1 MKFSLVFEAQLS
13 NPTREREH
21 RVLHEC
27 VEQSVFAE
35 AVGFDRVWAV
45 EHHSLKYYAH
55 MSAPEIFLTWV
66 AAKTSR
72 VRIGHGVVCMPFGYN
87 HPVRVGERVAMLD
100 ALSGGRIDV
109 GGGRGASLQEMSLVG
124 VDPDDTYPQLYESLC
139 MLAHMWDDDEFEWHG
154 LLDIEPHPILPRP
167 VQEPHPPLYMACTKH
182 DTVKLAGEW
191 GVGSLVLGFAGPDEV
206 AVNRKIYDDTI
217 ATRTGEQFVSSVT
230 NEWFSALC
238 PTIVLDDRL
247 DAQRVGFRGQRFF
260 AESIAH
266 WYGRGPLPQEAELED
281 ADNAGALARAEE
293 AFVAYLHE
301 AKIPIG
307 PEMTQN
313 YKLDQAYGDTHDA
326 IEYTQRLVDA
336 GADEVM
342 CLMQMGTVPHE
353 ACMETIRQWGETV
366 IPYFRKQEG

>member
-1 MKFSLVFEAQLS
+1 
-13 NPTREREH
+13 
-21 RVLHEC
+21 
-27 VEQSVFAE
+27 
-35 AVGFDRVWAV
+35 
-45 EHHSLKYYAH
+45 
-55 MSAPEIFLTWV
+55 
-66 AAKTSR
+66 
-72 VRIGHGVVCMPFGYN
+72 
-87 HPVRVGERVAMLD
+87 
-100 ALSGGRIDV
+100 
-109 GGGRGASLQEMSLVG
+109 
-124 VDPDDTYPQLYESLC
+124 
-139 MLAHMWDDDEFEWHG
+139 
-154 LLDIEPHPILPRP
+154 
-167 VQEPHPPLYMACTKH
+167 MACTKH

-217 ATRTGEQFVSSVT
+217 ATRTGEKFVSSVT
-230 NEWFSALC
+230 NDWFSALC
-238 PTIVLDDRL
+238 PTIVLDDRD

-281 ADNAGALARAEE
+281 ADNAGALAQAEE

-313 YKLDQAYGDTHDA
+313 YKLDQAYGDANDA

-336 GADEVM
+336 GADEIM